1 MTQNAN
7 YTPANIFGVSC
18 VGLTYYIFMSDTA
31 YDVEW
36 NESVLNIVAENKY
49 FSMIDTY
56 KVKESKT

>member
-56 KVKESKT
+56 K